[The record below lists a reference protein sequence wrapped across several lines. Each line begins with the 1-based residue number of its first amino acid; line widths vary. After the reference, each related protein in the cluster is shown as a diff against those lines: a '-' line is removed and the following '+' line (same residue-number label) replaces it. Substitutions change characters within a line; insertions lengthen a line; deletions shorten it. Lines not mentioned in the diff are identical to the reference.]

1 MPPER
6 LQITLILLH
15 YGALRDTRECLHSLL
30 ASRREPVPVIVVLNG
45 AEGEV
50 ASALRTEFP
59 WTEVLVTGGNI
70 GFAAGNNIG
79 IRRALEDGASHI
91 VLLNNDTVVEPGFL
105 DSLAVVFC
113 TYPEA
118 GMVTGPVLHAT
129 PPNPIWSAGGKMG
142 GWTAL
147 TRHSLVNQPRSALPQ
162 VVQET
167 EYANGCFVMV
177 SRRCIETVGL
187 MDEGYFLY
195 YEDTDWCAR
204 VREAGFKMRKGTGR
218 RRRGV
223 SNMCMV
229 QARAW
234 TIHMFDTP
242 RLLRPVPFRI
252 LKPASRTRAHQS
264 VSS

>member
-229 QARAW
+229 QARACGPSGE
-234 TIHMFDTP
+234 TGARMRRRTTKP
-242 RLLRPVPFRI
+242 RSGR
-252 LKPASRTRAHQS
+252 SN
-264 VSS
+264 